1 MITSLKVQFKLGK
14 DNYSISLVNGVPTYW
29 ALTSNKKLGRFVAS
43 KVQDAPTVKKLE
55 KVYAQMLKAVA
66 N

>member
-29 ALTSNKKLGRFVAS
+29 ALFVAQS
-43 KVQDAPTVKKLE
+43 TGAALATTGDPNQIYYMPILGQYT
-55 KVYAQMLKAVA
+55 
-66 N
+66 